1 MLGTA
6 VRCHWASDLAA
17 VPEHL
22 ADAPAGCCLV
32 QVPMEADPALLA
44 MLRHVRHAF
53 PNAGLLAMFAVGRSS
68 HAQLLQIGAV
78 GVADVVVLNDDFTA
92 DLLRTRLERAAAESV
107 ASRLGRACAHLLSD
121 EWVTLFKVA
130 LRLAQGPITLPDLAT
145 AAGLHERSL
154 RKYCDRAGLPSP
166 QWVIGWARA
175 LTAAHYLDE
184 PGRTLVSVSHLLA
197 FPSPSA
203 LQNLIRRYTGAS
215 PSTLRERGAENAVL
229 QCLATALHRTPTV
242 PNHRAINPASV

>member
-1 MLGTA
+1 
-6 VRCHWASDLAA
+6 
-17 VPEHL
+17 
-22 ADAPAGCCLV
+22 
-32 QVPMEADPALLA
+32 

-53 PNAGLLAMFAVGRSS
+53 PHAGVVAMFSVGRSS

-78 GVADVVVLNDDFTA
+78 GVSDVIVVNDDFTA
-92 DLLRTRLERAAAESV
+92 DVLRTRLERAAAESV
-107 ASRLGRACAHLLSD
+107 ASRLGRACAPILSD
-121 EWVTLFKVA
+121 AWVTLFKVA
-130 LRLAQGPITLPDLAT
+130 LRLANAPITLPELAA

-184 PGRTLVSVSHLLA
+184 PGRSLVSVAQLLA

-203 LQNLIRRYTGAS
+203 LQNLLRRYTGAS
-215 PSTLRERGAENAVL
+215 PRTLRDQGAEHTVL
-229 QCLATALHRTPTV
+229 RCLAVALAPATDPPSLPDGNATR
-242 PNHRAINPASV
+242 RARELGAASPLLV